1 MRYYKIFVDNTSG
14 LFTYS
19 DENSKY
25 EIGDRVKV
33 SFRNRERSGIIICE
47 DKPENIDFKVLPI
60 LEKLDNEIQLS
71 KNYIKLLIWIKK
83 YYLTSFEQVF
93 TAALP
98 SDLKVKYNTYYY
110 FSDIENIF
118 PEKIYTKY
126 SEKVIDFIRKKLTV
140 SRGTLNGHFTS
151 AIIKEMLKNEI
162 LLNINEKNIGL
173 NYWYDINYIENP
185 KFLEVIEY
193 FKKREAFP
201 KSSLENSFSKIE
213 LEKLIKDGVFSVKK
227 VLKEKEGEKEIK
239 IFSNTLN
246 ENSITLTPEQL
257 KAKDTIITGEN
268 RFYLLKGVT
277 GSGKT
282 EVYLELIKE
291 AFKKS
296 KGSIFLVPEI
306 SLTPQMVERFKSEFK
321 ESIAILHSKLSP
333 KERADEWF
341 SIYSGAK
348 KIVLGVR
355 SAILAPVQNL
365 QYIILDEEH
374 ENTYKQDNNPRY
386 NAKYVAI
393 KRAELEDAKL
403 ILGSATPSVES
414 YYYAKKNIFTLIEM
428 NSRYNNIQLPEI
440 EIIDM
445 KKEDDLFF
453 SKKLLDE
460 IKLNLLKGEQV
471 MLLLNRKGYSTY
483 IQCKDCGHVEEC
495 SHCSIKSSFYAS
507 QNMLKCNY
515 CGRVKKYTGHCSK
528 CGSTNL
534 IHSGKGVERIEEEV
548 KKYFPSANVIR
559 VDSESSK
566 NKEFFEKMYFDFLDK
581 KYDIMIGTQM
591 ISKGLHFP
599 NVTLVGVI
607 NADTILN
614 FPDFR
619 AGEKT
624 FQLVT
629 QVAGRAGRGDKKG
642 RVIVQTY
649 QPEHYTFNKIETND
663 YEGFY
668 NEEISN
674 RELLEYPPFSK
685 TINIGISSKFEKEL
699 EKFVNEFFD
708 DIVDDNVEMF
718 GPMKSLV
725 YRVKDRFRYN
735 IFIKGDRKNISIF
748 KKTLEKKLEKYHS
761 QSKFRIVIDVD
772 PINLI

>member
-1 MRYYKIFVDNTSG
+1 M
-14 LFTYS
+14 
-19 DENSKY
+19 
-25 EIGDRVKV
+25 
-33 SFRNRERSGIIICE
+33 
-47 DKPENIDFKVLPI
+47 
-60 LEKLDNEIQLS
+60 
-71 KNYIKLLIWIKK
+71 
-83 YYLTSFEQVF
+83 
-93 TAALP
+93 
-98 SDLKVKYNTYYY
+98 
-110 FSDIENIF
+110 
-118 PEKIYTKY
+118 
-126 SEKVIDFIRKKLTV
+126 IDFIRKKLTV
-140 SRGTLNGHFTS
+140 SRGTLNGYFTS

-185 KFLEVIEY
+185 KFLEIIEY
-193 FKKREAFP
+193 FKKREVFT

-213 LEKLIKDGVFSVKK
+213 LEKLIKDGVFSMKK
-227 VLKEKEGEKEIK
+227 TLKEKEGEKEVKNIGLNYWYDTNYIENPKFLEVIEYFKKREVFTKSSLENSFSKIELEKLIKDGVFSMKKTLKEKEGEKEVK

-246 ENSITLTPEQL
+246 ENSITLTSEQL
-257 KAKDTIITGEN
+257 NAKDTIINGEN

-291 AFKKS
+291 AFKNG

-348 KIVLGVR
+348 KIVLGVT

-428 NSRYNNIQLPEI
+428 NSRYNNIQLPKI

-445 KKEDDLFF
+445 KKEEDLFF

-460 IKLNLLKGEQV
+460 IKINLLKGEQV

-507 QNMLKCNY
+507 QNVLKCNY
-515 CGRVKKYTGHCSK
+515 CG
-528 CGSTNL
+528 
-534 IHSGKGVERIEEEV
+534 
-548 KKYFPSANVIR
+548 NVII
-559 VDSESSK
+559 VVESK
-566 NKEFFEKMYFDFLDK
+566 N
-581 KYDIMIGTQM
+581 
-591 ISKGLHFP
+591 
-599 NVTLVGVI
+599 
-607 NADTILN
+607 IL
-614 FPDFR
+614 
-619 AGEKT
+619 
-624 FQLVT
+624 
-629 QVAGRAGRGDKKG
+629 
-642 RVIVQTY
+642 
-649 QPEHYTFNKIETND
+649 
-663 YEGFY
+663 
-668 NEEISN
+668 
-674 RELLEYPPFSK
+674 
-685 TINIGISSKFEKEL
+685 
-699 EKFVNEFFD
+699 
-708 DIVDDNVEMF
+708 DIVVNVEAA
-718 GPMKSLV
+718 
-725 YRVKDRFRYN
+725 
-735 IFIKGDRKNISIF
+735 I
-748 KKTLEKKLEKYHS
+748 
-761 QSKFRIVIDVD
+761 
-772 PINLI
+772 

>member
-19 DENSKY
+19 DENLEY
-25 EIGDRVKV
+25 EIGNRVKV
-33 SFRNRERSGIIICE
+33 SFRNKERSGIIICE
-47 DKPENIDFKVLPI
+47 DSIENINFKVLPI
-60 LEKLDNEIQLS
+60 IEKLENEIQLS
-71 KNYIKLLIWIKK
+71 KEYIKLLIWMKN
-83 YYLTSFEQVF
+83 YYLTSFEQLF
-93 TAALP
+93 TAVLP
-98 SDLKVKYNTYYY
+98 ADLKVKYNMLYS
-110 FSDIENIF
+110 FCEIENIF
-118 PEKIYTKY
+118 SEKIYNKY
-126 SEKVIDFIRKKLTV
+126 SKKIIDFVRNKLSIT
-140 SRGTLNGHFTS
+140 RNTLNKHFSS
-151 AIIKEMLKNEI
+151 AVIKEMLKNEI
-162 LLNINEKNIGL
+162 LLSIDDKNAAL
-173 NYWYDINYIENP
+173 NYWYDLSYVKNEN
-185 KFLEVIEY
+185 FLNVIKY
-193 FKKREAFP
+193 LKTREDFS
-201 KSSLENSFSKIE
+201 KSSLESNFSKEEI
-213 LEKLIKDGVFSVKK
+213 EKLLKDKIFILNKVIKNKNE
-227 VLKEKEGEKEIK
+227 EKESQN
-239 IFSNTLN
+239 FSNTLTEKN
-246 ENSITLTPEQL
+246 INLTSEQLNAKNSIING
-257 KAKDTIITGEN
+257 KN

-291 AFKKS
+291 AFKNG

-321 ESIAILHSKLSP
+321 ESIAILHSKLSN

-341 SIYSGAK
+341 AIYSGAK

-365 QYIILDEEH
+365 EYIILDEEH

-393 KRAELEDAKL
+393 KRAEVENAKL
-403 ILGSATPSVES
+403 ILGSATPSIES

-428 NSRYNNIQLPEI
+428 NSRYNNVQLPKI
-440 EIIDM
+440 EIVDM
-445 KKEDDLFF
+445 KKENDLFF
-453 SKKLLDE
+453 SQKLLDE
-460 IKLNLLKGEQV
+460 IKANLLKGEQV

-507 QNMLKCNY
+507 QNVLKCNY
-515 CGRVKKYTGHCSK
+515 CGRIRKYTGHCSK

-534 IHSGKGVERIEEEV
+534 IHSGKGVERIEEEI

-566 NKEFFEKMYFDFLDK
+566 DKEFYKNMYFDFLNK
-581 KYDIMIGTQM
+581 KYDIMIGTQI

-599 NVTLVGVI
+599 NVTLVGVV

-649 QPEHYTFNKIETND
+649 QPENYTFNKIETND

-668 NEEISN
+668 DEEISN
-674 RELLEYPPFSK
+674 RELLEYPPFSR

-699 EKFVNEFFD
+699 EKFVFEFFN
-708 DIVDDNVEMF
+708 DIFYENIEMF
-718 GPMKSLV
+718 GPMRSLV

-735 IFIKGDRKNISIF
+735 IFIKGNRNEISKF
-748 KKTLEKKLEKYHS
+748 KKILERKMEKYYS
-761 QSKFRIVIDVD
+761 QQKFRITIDID